1 LTESKDLTE
10 QERAVLNAIDGHRTV
25 RQVVDAVHA
34 STFDVCKI
42 LYQFLNSRLVR
53 RHAA

>member
-1 LTESKDLTE
+1 VLD
-10 QERAVLNAIDGHRTV
+10 AVDGVLTV
-25 RQVVDAVHA
+25 REILERVDA

-53 RHAA
+53 RKAA